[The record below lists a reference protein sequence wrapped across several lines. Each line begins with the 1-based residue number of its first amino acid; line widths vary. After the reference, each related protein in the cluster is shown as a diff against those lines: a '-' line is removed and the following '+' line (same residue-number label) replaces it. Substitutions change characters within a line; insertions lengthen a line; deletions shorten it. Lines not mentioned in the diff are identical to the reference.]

1 MGINCADIRRVGGP
15 SAEMDEYVQEAG
27 RAKRDGLPA
36 QSMLFY
42 SKRKQHTSAKMQ
54 AYCENADACWRKLLF
69 SDFLMGQAVP
79 TQKIKKCYCCDVCK
93 LPCSCTVCSKE

>member
-79 TQKIKKCYCCDVCK
+79 TQKIKKCSCCDVCK